1 MSQGSTAM
9 SEVIGYARVSTGDQT
24 TDTQIHAVESLY
36 KIDKWFTDSATSG
49 TTKGR
54 NREGLG
60 SLLSYA
66 RDGDKVVVYSIDRL
80 GRDTIDVLTTVE
92 ELRNKGVAVMSHR
105 EGFDLS
111 TDVGKLM
118 LTMLASLAE
127 LERKNIKARQMA
139 GIARAKS
146 EGKALGR
153 QKQIDDNKV
162 VQWRK
167 EKSASIK
174 QTAEYFG
181 ISTASVK
188 RACNSVLM

>member
-1 MSQGSTAM
+1 M
-9 SEVIGYARVSTGDQT
+9 SEVIGYARVSTQDQT
-24 TDTQIHAVESLY
+24 TDTQIHAIESLY

-54 NREGLG
+54 EREGLG
-60 SLLSYA
+60 ALLSYA
-66 RDGDKVVVYSIDRL
+66 REGDKVVVYSIDRL

-92 ELRNKGVAVMSHR
+92 DLKNKGVAVMSHR

-139 GIARAKS
+139 GIARARA

-153 QKQIDDNKV
+153 QKKIDDAMV
-162 VQWRK
+162 VQWRT
-167 EKSASIK
+167 ENLASIK
-174 QTAEYFG
+174 QTAEHFD
-181 ISTASVK
+181 ISVASVK
-188 RACNSVLM
+188 RAFNSLR

>member
-1 MSQGSTAM
+1 M

-24 TDTQIHAVESLY
+24 TDTQKHAIESLY

-49 TTKGR
+49 ITKGR
-54 NREGLG
+54 DREGLG

-92 ELRNKGVAVMSHR
+92 DLKNKGVAVMSHR

-118 LTMLASLAE
+118 LTLLASLAE

-139 GIARAKS
+139 GIARARA
-146 EGKALGR
+146 EGKVLGR
-153 QKQIDDNKV
+153 KKQIDDHQV
-162 VQWRK
+162 AQWRRDN
-167 EKSASIK
+167 SASIK
-174 QTAEYFG
+174 QTAEHFG

-188 RACNSVLM
+188 RAY